1 MKYNLI
7 MRKILIVMMLCLS
20 FSGFAEVICGGD
32 LWTVQISVTQIDNHQ
47 VIITK
52 HACTK
57 GGEFIDG
64 QFYEDGKPSKAREDY
79 NVGYSFSGQVIDGNN
94 HIVEDFIGGGDELS
108 IVDAP
113 EGFPFLTFL
122 SSFYAAN
129 YSHTYLLYSTFPTFK
144 KIAEIRDPLNMWQ
157 ANNKKGSER
166 IIDGYYINSNG
177 SFLIDRLTTE
187 HNEAGVW
194 PPKYDLETFKI
205 DESGLISLGIR
216 DFDIEN
222 YKRLE

>member
-1 MKYNLI
+1 MKYNLN
-7 MRKILIVMMLCLS
+7 MRKIFVIVLSCLS
-20 FSGFAEVICGGD
+20 FSGFACGGD
-32 LWTVQISVTQIDNHQ
+32 LWPVQISITPIDNHQ

-52 HACTK
+52 YACTK

-64 QFYEDGKPSKAREDY
+64 QFYENGKPSKLIEHSNVDY
-79 NVGYSFSGQVIDGNN
+79 FFAGQIIDNN
-94 HIVEDFIGGGDELS
+94 DNIIEDFIGGGDELS
-108 IVDAP
+108 IVDVP
-113 EGFPFLTFL
+113 EGFPFLTLL

-144 KIAEIRDPLNMWQ
+144 KIAEISDPLNMWQ

-166 IIDGYYINSNG
+166 IIDGFYIDRNG

-194 PPKYDLETFKI
+194 PPKSDLETFKI
-205 DESGLISLGIR
+205 DEFGVTSMGIR